1 MNQKGLSLTIP
12 RMGRTRFAALYIS
25 SVTNVLTFYLL
36 LGNDVLSGS
45 SVWAASGLEHGS
57 IIISRLV
64 LADGNTKC
72 AVSHP
77 KPHTIN

>member
-1 MNQKGLSLTIP
+1 MA
-12 RMGRTRFAALYIS
+12 RTRFAALYIS
-25 SVTNVLTFYLL
+25 RVTNVLTFYLL
-36 LGNDVLSGS
+36 VGNDVLSGS

-64 LADGNTKC
+64 LAADGNTKC

-77 KPHTIN
+77 KPHTLN